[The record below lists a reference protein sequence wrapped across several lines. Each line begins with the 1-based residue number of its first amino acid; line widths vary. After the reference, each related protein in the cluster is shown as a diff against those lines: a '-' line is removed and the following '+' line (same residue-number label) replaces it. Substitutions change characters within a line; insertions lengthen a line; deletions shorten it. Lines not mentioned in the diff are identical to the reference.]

1 MADYLVIVESPSKA
15 KNIGRFL
22 GSDYKVDAC
31 VGHLRDLPEKKLAID
46 IENGFAPQYANIRGK
61 SDIIKMLKDDAS
73 KAKTVL
79 IATDPD
85 REGEAIAWHIEYLLG
100 IENER
105 ICRVTFQ
112 EITKNVVQKAVKE
125 PRAVDLNL
133 VDAYQARRVLD
144 RLVGYEISPVLW
156 RKVKKGLSAGRVQS
170 VVLRLI
176 CDREEEIEKFKPK
189 EYWSV
194 DAELSKT
201 GDAKDGK
208 FIAKYYGTPDGKK
221 KSIDS
226 KEAADKVLEDV
237 NQKDFTVL
245 SVKNT
250 KKKKSPAPP
259 FITSTLQQ
267 EASRRLN
274 FPSAK
279 TMSVVQSLYEGVAV
293 DASGGTGLVTYIRTD
308 STRVAEEA
316 QDAAREYIRST
327 YGDKFVPAS
336 KRFFKN
342 KNSAQ
347 DAHEA
352 IRPTHMDYTPDKI
365 RAKLTND
372 QYRLYK
378 LIFERFVAS
387 QMADAVYDVCNVNI
401 VAGNS
406 LFKASGS
413 VSLFSGYTKLYEE
426 RSDTDSEES
435 VSLPHLEEGEKL
447 DLVAIKPEQHF
458 TAPPSRYTEAS
469 LIKTLTEYGIG
480 RPSTYAQIISVV
492 FTRDYVVREKK
503 LLIPTELGK
512 TVNKYLNSSFPNIVD
527 ISFTADVE
535 EQLDKVAQGEKEWVG
550 VIKDFYG
557 GLSEELEKAMG
568 ENGRVKV
575 PDEVSDVV
583 CDKCG
588 RMMVYKQ
595 GRFGKFLACPG
606 YPECKNTKAI
616 QDNVGT
622 DCPACGKPLVYRKSK
637 SGKKFISCS
646 GYPECKFIS
655 WNVPTGKKCP
665 KCSSYLE
672 YVYSK
677 AGKRFISCSNKAC
690 DYKEYG
696 RKSNKK
702 SQDAADSDPDNAAS
716 NDGLNS
722 GGEKEN

>member
-1 MADYLVIVESPSKA
+1 MADCLVIVESPSKA

-22 GSDYKVDAC
+22 GKNYKVDAC

-46 IENGFAPQYANIRGK
+46 IENDFAPQYANIKGK
-61 SDIIKMLKDDAS
+61 SDVIKMLKDDAAA
-73 KAKTVL
+73 AKKVL

-100 IENER
+100 IENDR
-105 ICRVTFQ
+105 VCRVTFH
-112 EITKNVVQKAVKE
+112 EITKNVVQKAVEE

-176 CDREEEIEKFKPK
+176 CDREEEIENFKPK
-189 EYWSV
+189 EYWTV

-201 GDAKDGK
+201 VEGK
-208 FIAKYYGTPDGKK
+208 EARFVAKYYGTPDGKK
-221 KSIDS
+221 KNLDN
-226 KEAADKVLEDV
+226 KEAADKVLIDV
-237 NQKDFTVL
+237 NEKDFTVV
-245 SVKNT
+245 SVKNS
-250 KKKKSPAPP
+250 KKKKAPAPP

-274 FPSAK
+274 FPSSK

-293 DASGGTGLVTYIRTD
+293 DESGGTGLVTYIRTD
-308 STRVAEEA
+308 STRVADEA
-316 QDAAREYIRST
+316 QAAAREYIKET
-327 YGDKFVPAS
+327 YGEKYVPNF
-336 KRFFKN
+336 KRVYKN

-352 IRPTHMDYTPDKI
+352 IRPTHMEYTPEKI

-413 VSLFSGYTKLYEE
+413 VPLFPGYTKLYEE
-426 RSDTDSEES
+426 RQDNETEED
-435 VSLPHLEEGEKL
+435 VSLPPLEEGEVL
-447 DLVAIKPEQHF
+447 ALAELKPEQHF
-458 TAPPSRYTEAS
+458 TTPPSRYTEAS

-492 FTRDYVVREKK
+492 FTRDYVVRDKK

-512 TVNKYLNSSFPNIVD
+512 TVNKYLNGAFPNIVD
-527 ISFTADVE
+527 VSFTADVE

-550 VIKDFYG
+550 VIRDFHQ
-557 GLSEELEKAMG
+557 GLSEELKKAMG
-568 ENGRVKV
+568 ETERVKV
-575 PDEVSDVV
+575 PDEVSDVK

-595 GRFGKFLACPG
+595 GRFGRFLACPG

-616 QDNVGT
+616 QDNVGVN
-622 DCPACGKPLVYRKSK
+622 CPDCGKPLVYRKSK
-637 SGKKFISCS
+637 AGKKYISCS

-665 KCSSYLE
+665 KCSAHLE

-677 AGKRFISCSNKAC
+677 AGKRFVACSNKDC
-690 DYKEYG
+690 DYKDYG
-696 RKSNKK
+696 RRSSKASSGKDSADNK
-702 SQDAADSDPDNAAS
+702 DA
-716 NDGLNS
+716 
-722 GGEKEN
+722 E